1 SKLAAGQADR
11 LSIQREIEL
20 NRVPVVRVQR
30 RLPQRAYS
38 AISRGGDDQ
47 CGCVDAAGASHRH
60 AEQSDSCRHRDRE
73 EVEEGARGWK
83 TACENLYAIE
93 KHTGAFSR
101 GTRAKCHLLA
111 CLSSRVA

>member
-1 SKLAAGQADR
+1 MAGINVEDPKKESSLCVSRYSKHSRPWTADGYVLVDSKLAAGQADR

-60 AEQSDSCRHRDRE
+60 AEQSDSCRHRDR
-73 EVEEGARGWK
+73 
-83 TACENLYAIE
+83 
-93 KHTGAFSR
+93 
-101 GTRAKCHLLA
+101 
-111 CLSSRVA
+111 